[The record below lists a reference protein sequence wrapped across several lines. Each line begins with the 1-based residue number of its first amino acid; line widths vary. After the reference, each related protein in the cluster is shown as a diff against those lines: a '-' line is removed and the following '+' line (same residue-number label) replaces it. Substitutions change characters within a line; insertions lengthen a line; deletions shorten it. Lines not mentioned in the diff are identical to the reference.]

1 MSVNIGV
8 CFSVYD
14 LKVEDAEVIYKLFEK
29 VVKETQLEPEVI
41 IALRDNDDGTRDVRV
56 VSEQLVVFSRF
67 YEWRPTF
74 EESLQ
79 RQVTEAVQSAKVSF
93 EWHYAEED

>member
-1 MSVNIGV
+1 M
-8 CFSVYD
+8 
-14 LKVEDAEVIYKLFEK
+14 LYKLFEK
-29 VVKETQLEPEVI
+29 VVNETRLGPEVI

-67 YEWRPTF
+67 YEWRPRL

-79 RQVTEAVQSAKVSF
+79 RQVTEAVPSAKVSF
-93 EWHYAEED
+93 EWHYADED